1 MNSNKALLLLLIT
14 LTFLGAYACKPTE
27 RNTKKELSI
36 ENGAVDSPNVV
47 TMDKDAIRVKGS
59 IDIIEAQSA
68 SSNVYVFTVQEVVKY
83 GATFATI
90 EPKIGEKL
98 SLTTPADVRFSEGS
112 IVEIDIKTPLKRIG
126 NLLSVTLVQN

>member
-1 MNSNKALLLLLIT
+1 MNSNKASLLLLIT
-14 LTFLGAYACKPTE
+14 FTFLGVCACKPSE
-27 RNTKKELSI
+27 RNTKRELSI
-36 ENGAVDSPNVV
+36 ENSAVDSPNMS

-59 IDIIEAQSA
+59 IDIVETQSA
-68 SSNVYVFTVQEVVKY
+68 SSNIYVFTVQEVVKY

-98 SLTTPADVRFSEGS
+98 SLTTPADVRFTEGTV
-112 IVEIDIKTPLKRIG
+112 VEIDIKTPLKRIG

>member
-1 MNSNKALLLLLIT
+1 MNSNKASLLLLIM
-14 LTFLGAYACKPTE
+14 LTILVVSACKPSE
-27 RNTKKELSI
+27 RNAKKELSI
-36 ENGAVDSPNVV
+36 ENGAVDSPNVS

-59 IDIIEAQSA
+59 IDIIETQSA

-98 SLTTPADVRFSEGS
+98 SLTTPADVRFSEGTV
-112 IVEIDIKTPLKRIG
+112 VEIDIKTPLKRIG

>member
-14 LTFLGAYACKPTE
+14 LTLLGAYACKPTE

-126 NLLSVTLVQN
+126 NLLSVTLVLN